1 MDKLIKKTKT
11 KTPPL
16 PKKKKPQKNIS
27 DKPMNRK
34 KIIIN
39 SI

>member
-11 KTPPL
+11 KTPP
-16 PKKKKPQKNIS
+16 PKNPQKNIS

>member
-11 KTPPL
+11 KTPP